1 MYYVPAPPPSEKA
14 HELGRKLAEVIRN
27 FSRDNPGVSALEI
40 RQAFQLALTEI
51 GIKSRAAS
59 IALILGL
66 VLFGLLAFF
75 VYGMFGR
82 GLRIEN
88 PSMILGV
95 VVLLGVVA
103 LGIAFIRRNQ

>member
-27 FSRDNPGVSALEI
+27 FLQDNPGVSALEI

-51 GIKSRAAS
+51 GIKSQAAS
-59 IALILGL
+59 IALVLGL
-66 VLFGLLAFF
+66 VLFGLVALLF
-75 VYGMFGR
+75 FGR

-103 LGIAFIRRNQ
+103 LGVALIRRNR

>member
-1 MYYVPAPPPSEKA
+1 MYYVPTPPPSEKA

-51 GIKSRAAS
+51 GIKSQAAS

-82 GLRIEN
+82 SLQIEN
-88 PSMILGV
+88 PSVVLGV
-95 VVLLGVVA
+95 VILLGVLA
-103 LGIAFIRRNQ
+103 LGITLIRRNQ